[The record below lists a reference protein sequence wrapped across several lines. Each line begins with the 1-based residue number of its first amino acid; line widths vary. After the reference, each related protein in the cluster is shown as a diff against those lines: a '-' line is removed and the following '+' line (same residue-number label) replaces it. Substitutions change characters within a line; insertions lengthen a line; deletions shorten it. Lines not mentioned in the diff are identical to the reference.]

1 MFNLKCVVQ
10 ERSGLNTEPT
20 LNHGAGV
27 RALGILPRLT
37 WVTQGV
43 LAPLNQFFLRNI
55 KKNKQVC
62 P

>member
-27 RALGILPRLT
+27 RELGISPRLT

-43 LAPLNQFFLRNI
+43 IFPLNQFFFRNI
-55 KKNKQVC
+55 KKNKWVC